1 MIIKT
6 IMAGL
11 YEEQSYIV
19 MDEATKEAVVLDP
32 GGRADLIESELKTLG
47 AKVKYIL
54 LTHGHLDHV
63 AAVDELREALKVP
76 VYINK
81 DEVEYMEK
89 DRYVFGT
96 INKIDG
102 YLKDGDELD
111 FAGKKIKVI
120 STPGHSKGGLCF
132 LIDNKLFSGDTLVN
146 ASIGGS
152 AFVGGELGELI
163 NSIKNKLFL
172 LDKNVEVYP
181 GHGPMTTIGYEM
193 NNNPFLN

>member
-132 LIDNKLFSGDTLVN
+132 LIDNKLFSGDTLFN
-146 ASIGGS
+146 SSIGRS
-152 AFVGGELGELI
+152 DFMGGDFGELI